1 MKAHINLTLIACLF
15 AGHLY
20 SQVGIGTTTP
30 DPSAILDITATDKG
44 ILLPSISLGNVNN
57 STLDGTNTAEHGLLI
72 WNSNPLVVGGGGVGF
87 YYYNTSFWE
96 RLSTQNRD
104 AENGL
109 NLTGNAVRLG
119 GSLLQNTTISN
130 GVYDLDIDL
139 TGLGDFHIQDTGVNH
154 FSVESAG
161 DANFGGDVFWRDES
175 TTGITLASLIDNGD
189 DGQFR
194 IYENGN
200 VSIDLDANGVSVFN
214 QQGLDRDFRVESDT
228 NPNALGIDASR
239 DIVTVGTPTVGLPNN
254 GATINGVTVDYVA
267 SFYTPDLTNGTA
279 VQLGS
284 TEYIMDSGNLQM
296 SVYASWLPYYPMGTP
311 AFTLGNA
318 AQRWSSVWA
327 INGTIQTSDTR
338 LKKNIKSLE
347 YGLSEVLQINPIT
360 YQWKDGID
368 TSDKIGFSAEE
379 LRNILPEV
387 VVTHSYELEKEG
399 GTVIKKENEH
409 LGVYYSD
416 IIPVLT
422 KAIQEQQALI
432 LKLEQRINIL
442 ENKK

>member
-1 MKAHINLTLIACLF
+1 MKALINVTIVACFF

-30 DPSAILDITATDKG
+30 DASSILDITATDKG
-44 ILLPSISLGNVNN
+44 VLLPSVSLGNVNDT
-57 STLDGTNTAEHGLLI
+57 TLDGTNAAETGLLI
-72 WNSNPLVVGGGGVGF
+72 YNNNPLVAGGGGVGF
-87 YYYNTSFWE
+87 YYFNSAFWQ

-119 GSLLQNTTISN
+119 GSLLQNTTITN
-130 GVYDLDIDL
+130 GAFDFDINL
-139 TGLGDFHIQDTGVNH
+139 TNNGDFHIQDNGVNH
-154 FSVESAG
+154 FSVESTG
-161 DANFGGDVFWRDES
+161 TSFFGGNVFWRNNS
-175 TTGITLASLIDNGD
+175 TSGTLLAALIASGD

-194 IYENGN
+194 IYENGDI
-200 VSIDLDANGVSVFN
+200 SIDLDANGTSVFN
-214 QQGLDRDFRVESDT
+214 EQGLDRDFRVESNS
-228 NPNALGIDASR
+228 NPNALGVDAGR

-279 VQLGS
+279 IQLGS

-296 SVYASWLPYYPMGTP
+296 SVYGSWLPYYPMGTP

-338 LKKNIKSLE
+338 LKKNIKSLD
-347 YGLSEVLQINPIT
+347 YGLTEILQINPIT

-368 TSDKIGFSAEE
+368 TSNKIGFSAEE
-379 LRNILPEV
+379 LLKIIPEV
-387 VVTHSYELEKEG
+387 VVTHSYELDKEG
-399 GTVIKKENEH
+399 GIAVKKENEH

-416 IIPVLT
+416 LIPVLT
-422 KAIQEQQALI
+422 KAIQEQQNLI
-432 LKLEQRINIL
+432 LKLEQRITTL
-442 ENKK
+442 ENKN